1 MRYLTRNRIT
11 KGGASSDNGG
21 GTPPPTVEAGT
32 IQLTNRSGVVL
43 EQGDVVVIDKT
54 NPLSVTTTNL
64 YYNEDVIGV
73 VKVGAANN
81 QLVSIQYAGMT
92 EIKMTVFAA
101 NIGDNIYTG
110 DVNGRGY
117 AYSFGLPGTFAK
129 ALTSKPHGAVG
140 TIKVLLSGGLPE
152 VY

>member
-11 KGGASSDNGG
+11 KGGASSDDGG
-21 GTPPPTVEAGT
+21 GIPPVIEAGM
-32 IQLTNRSGVVL
+32 IQLTNKSGVPL
-43 EQGDVVVIDKT
+43 EYGDVVVIDKT
-54 NPLSVTTTNL
+54 NHLSVTTTNL

-73 VKVGAANN
+73 VKVGGANN
-81 QLVSIQYAGMT
+81 QLVSIQYAGIT

-110 DVNGRGY
+110 DVKGRAY
-117 AYSFGLPGTFAK
+117 ATSFGWPGTFAK
-129 ALTSKPHGAVG
+129 ALTSKAHGAVG

>member
-21 GTPPPTVEAGT
+21 GIPPVIEAGT
-32 IQLTNRSGVVL
+32 IQLTNKSGVPL
-43 EQGDVVVIDKT
+43 EYGDVVVIDKA

-73 VKVGAANN
+73 VKVGGVNN
-81 QLVSIQYAGMT
+81 EIVTIQHAGIID
-92 EIKMTVFAA
+92 IKMTVYAA

-110 DVNGRGY
+110 DVKGRGY
-117 AYSFGLPGTFAK
+117 AYSYGLPGTFAK
-129 ALTSKPHGAVG
+129 ALTTKPHGAVG
-140 TIKVLLSGGLPE
+140 TIKVMLSGGLPE

>member
-21 GTPPPTVEAGT
+21 GTPPTAEAGT
-32 IQLTNRSGVVL
+32 IKLTNRSGVTL
-43 EQGDVVVIDKT
+43 GQGDVVVIDKT
-54 NPLSVTTTNL
+54 NPMSVTLTNL

-81 QLVSIQYAGMT
+81 QLVTIQYAGII
-92 EIKMTVFAA
+92 EVKMTIFAA

-110 DVNGRGY
+110 DVNKR
-117 AYSFGLPGTFAK
+117 AFANQFGLPGTFAK

>member
-11 KGGASSDNGG
+11 KGGASSENGG
-21 GTPPPTVEAGT
+21 STPPPTGEAGT
-32 IQLTNRSGVVL
+32 IQLTNRSGLVL

-81 QLVSIQYAGMT
+81 QLVSIQYAGIT